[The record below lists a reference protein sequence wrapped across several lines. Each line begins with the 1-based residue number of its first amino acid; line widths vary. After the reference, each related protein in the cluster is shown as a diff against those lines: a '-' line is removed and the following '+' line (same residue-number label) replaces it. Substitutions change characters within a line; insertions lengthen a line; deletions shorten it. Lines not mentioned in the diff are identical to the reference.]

1 MNRSLAAEPAASTVD
16 DAALVERLVAGDRA
30 AFELLMRRYNRR
42 LYRMARAVLRDPT
55 EAEDALQDTYLRVW
69 RAIGQFRGEAALSTW
84 IARLLLNECSSR
96 LRRSARRQN
105 VIPMVSA
112 IPEAEI
118 DAVADTHAELPEQ
131 TLARLEARA
140 LIERKLEELP
150 ERFRLVFLLRSVEEL
165 DVDTVAELLD
175 IPAATVRSRHF
186 RAKAMLRELLARTL
200 DIAEREVF
208 EFGGEHCDRLVAR
221 VMVRLEAGEAMRDL

>member
-1 MNRSLAAEPAASTVD
+1 MNHSLAAEPTSSAVR

-30 AFELLMRRYNRR
+30 AFEVLMRRHNRR

-55 EAEDALQDTYLRVW
+55 EAEDALQDAYLRVW
-69 RAIGQFRGEAALSTW
+69 RCIGQFRGEAALSTW
-84 IARLLLNECSSR
+84 IARLLLNECASR

-105 VIPMVSA
+105 VIPMASA
-112 IPEAEI
+112 IPQGEV
-118 DAVADTHAELPEQ
+118 DAVADTNAELPEQ

-140 LIERKLEELP
+140 LIERKLDELP

-200 DIAEREVF
+200 DVAEREVF

-221 VMVRLEAGEAMRDL
+221 VMARLEAGEAMRDR

>member
-1 MNRSLAAEPAASTVD
+1 MNPSLATEPASSSAD

-30 AFELLMRRYNRR
+30 AFEVLMRRHNRR

-84 IARLLLNECSSR
+84 IARLLLNECTGR
-96 LRRSARRQN
+96 LRRRARRQHG
-105 VIPMVSA
+105 IPMASA
-112 IPEAEI
+112 IPQREI
-118 DAVADTHAELPEQ
+118 DAVAESDAELPEQ
-131 TLARLEARA
+131 ILARLEARA
-140 LIERKLEELP
+140 LLERKLDELP
-150 ERFRLVFLLRSVEEL
+150 EQFRLVFLLRSVEEL
-165 DVDTVAELLD
+165 EVETVAELLD

-186 RAKAMLRELLARTL
+186 RAKAMLRESLARTL

-208 EFGGEHCDRLVAR
+208 EFGGGHCDRVVAR
-221 VMVRLEAGEAMRDL
+221 VMARLDAGEARRDG